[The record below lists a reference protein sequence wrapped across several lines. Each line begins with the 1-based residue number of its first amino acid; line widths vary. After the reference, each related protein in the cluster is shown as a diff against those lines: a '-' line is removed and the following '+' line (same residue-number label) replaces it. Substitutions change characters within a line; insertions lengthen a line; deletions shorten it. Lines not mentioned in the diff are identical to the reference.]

1 MCGIIGYTGPRQ
13 AMGILLKGLENLE
26 YRGYDSA
33 GVSILNNGEGIRTFR
48 SAGKLENL
56 RSLIRAEGEDSNQE
70 GSSGIGHTR
79 WATHGAPTEQNAH
92 PHSDCTGDLIVAHNG
107 IVENFSE
114 IKEALEKN
122 GHVFTS
128 ETDSETISHLIE
140 SLLLETK
147 SIADAVR
154 NAALRIKGANAIVV
168 ISKSEPGKILA
179 ARIGNAGGITIGYGE
194 GEMYVASDLP
204 ALIEHTTNLA
214 PLNGGEMAIIDK
226 DTATFTD
233 LSGKVILKTPDKVDY
248 DPVSITK
255 GDYQHF
261 MLKEITEQ
269 PEAVI
274 SSLRERISFNSGN
287 VSLEGFP
294 LSTYEIRALK
304 KVVIV
309 GMGTSLHA
317 AMVGRHWI
325 EQIAKIPAEWDNSSE
340 FRYRNPIIDQET
352 LFITVSQS
360 GETAD
365 TLAAMSEATRK
376 GAKQITL
383 CNYPGTQ
390 SSRLADGTLQIKAGV
405 EIGVAAT
412 KTFTCSLTT
421 LYMLAIHL
429 ARERGVLNARNASG
443 LIQELLLLP
452 DLLGE
457 TLNRDPQ
464 IQELAQEFH
473 QSSDFLFLGRGVN
486 YPIAMEGA
494 LKLKEISYIHA
505 EGYPAGEMKHG
516 PISLIDETIPIVALV
531 PLDSLHEKM
540 LSNISEAKARGGKV
554 IAIASEGDDL
564 ISTKADH
571 VVRIPKGTENLNP
584 FLLTLPLQTL
594 AYHIGVKRGCDVD
607 QPRNLAKSVT
617 VE

>member
-13 AMGILLKGLENLE
+13 AINILLKGLENLE

-33 GVSILNNGEGIRTFR
+33 GIAVLNNTDGIRIFR

-56 RSLIRAEGEDSNQE
+56 KNLISAEGEGASQK
-70 GSSGIGHTR
+70 GFSGVGHTR
-79 WATHGAPTEQNAH
+79 WATHGAPTEKNAH
-92 PHSDCTGDLIVAHNG
+92 PHSDCTGDLIVVHNG

-114 IKEALEKN
+114 IKEALEKS

-140 SLLLETK
+140 SLFLETG
-147 SIADAVR
+147 SIDEAVR

-179 ARIGNAGGITIGYGE
+179 VRLGNAGGITIGYGE
-194 GEMYVASDLP
+194 GEMFIASDLP
-204 ALIEHTTNLA
+204 ALIGHTTNLA
-214 PLNGGEMAIIDK
+214 HLDGGEIAIIDRN
-226 DTATFTD
+226 TATFTD
-233 LSGKVILKTPDKVDY
+233 LYGKPIPKIPGRVDY

-261 MLKEITEQ
+261 MLKEINEQ

-287 VSLEGFP
+287 VSLEDFP
-294 LSTYEIRALK
+294 LTTQEVRAIK
-304 KVVIV
+304 RVVMV

-325 EQIAKIPAEWDNSSE
+325 ERIANIPAEWDNSSE
-340 FRYRNPIIDQET
+340 FRYRKPIIDKET
-352 LFITVSQS
+352 LFITISQS

-365 TLAAMSEATRK
+365 TLAAMSEVRRK
-376 GAKQITL
+376 GAKQLTL

-390 SSRLADGTLQIKAGV
+390 SSRLAEGTLQIKAGV
-405 EIGVAAT
+405 EIGVAGT
-412 KTFTCSLTT
+412 KTFICSLTT

-429 ARERGVLNARNASG
+429 GRERGTLNAKVASG
-443 LIQELLLLP
+443 LLQELLLLP

-457 TLNRDPQ
+457 TLQRDPQ
-464 IQELAQEFH
+464 IQELAEQFH
-473 QSSDFLFLGRGVN
+473 QSSNFLFLGRGIN

-494 LKLKEISYIHA
+494 LKLKEVSYIHA

-516 PISLIDETIPIVALV
+516 PIALIDETIPTVALV

-540 LSNISEAKARGGKV
+540 LSNISEAKARGGTV

-564 ISTKADH
+564 ISTKVDH
-571 VVRIPKGTENLNP
+571 VVRIPNVAENLNP
-584 FLLTLPLQTL
+584 FLSTIPLQIL

>member
-1 MCGIIGYTGPRQ
+1 
-13 AMGILLKGLENLE
+13 
-26 YRGYDSA
+26 
-33 GVSILNNGEGIRTFR
+33 
-48 SAGKLENL
+48 
-56 RSLIRAEGEDSNQE
+56 
-70 GSSGIGHTR
+70 
-79 WATHGAPTEQNAH
+79 
-92 PHSDCTGDLIVAHNG
+92 
-107 IVENFSE
+107 
-114 IKEALEKN
+114 
-122 GHVFTS
+122 
-128 ETDSETISHLIE
+128 
-140 SLLLETK
+140 
-147 SIADAVR
+147 
-154 NAALRIKGANAIVV
+154 
-168 ISKSEPGKILA
+168 
-179 ARIGNAGGITIGYGE
+179 
-194 GEMYVASDLP
+194 
-204 ALIEHTTNLA
+204 
-214 PLNGGEMAIIDK
+214 
-226 DTATFTD
+226 
-233 LSGKVILKTPDKVDY
+233 
-248 DPVSITK
+248 
-255 GDYQHF
+255 
-261 MLKEITEQ
+261 
-269 PEAVI
+269 
-274 SSLRERISFNSGN
+274 
-287 VSLEGFP
+287 
-294 LSTYEIRALK
+294 
-304 KVVIV
+304 
-309 GMGTSLHA
+309 
-317 AMVGRHWI
+317 
-325 EQIAKIPAEWDNSSE
+325 
-340 FRYRNPIIDQET
+340 
-352 LFITVSQS
+352 
-360 GETAD
+360 
-365 TLAAMSEATRK
+365 
-376 GAKQITL
+376 
-383 CNYPGTQ
+383 
-390 SSRLADGTLQIKAGV
+390 
-405 EIGVAAT
+405 
-412 KTFTCSLTT
+412 
-421 LYMLAIHL
+421 MLAIHL

>member
-1 MCGIIGYTGPRQ
+1 
-13 AMGILLKGLENLE
+13 L
-26 YRGYDSA
+26 
-33 GVSILNNGEGIRTFR
+33 
-48 SAGKLENL
+48 
-56 RSLIRAEGEDSNQE
+56 
-70 GSSGIGHTR
+70 
-79 WATHGAPTEQNAH
+79 
-92 PHSDCTGDLIVAHNG
+92 
-107 IVENFSE
+107 
-114 IKEALEKN
+114 
-122 GHVFTS
+122 
-128 ETDSETISHLIE
+128 
-140 SLLLETK
+140 
-147 SIADAVR
+147 AVR
-154 NAALRIKGANAIVV
+154 L
-168 ISKSEPGKILA
+168 
-179 ARIGNAGGITIGYGE
+179 GNAGGITIGYGE
-194 GEMYVASDLP
+194 GEMYVASDLS

-214 PLNGGEMAIIDK
+214 HLNGGEIAIIDK

-233 LSGKVILKTPDKVDY
+233 LSGKMIPKIPGKVDY

-261 MLKEITEQ
+261 MLKEINEQ

-274 SSLRERISFNSGN
+274 SSFRERISFNSGD

-294 LSTYEIRALK
+294 LSRYEIRALK
-304 KVVIV
+304 RVVMV

-325 EQIAKIPAEWDNSSE
+325 ERIANIPAEWDNSSE
-340 FRYRNPIIDQET
+340 FRYRNPIIDEET
-352 LFITVSQS
+352 LFITISQS

-365 TLAAMSEATRK
+365 TLAAMSEANRK

-390 SSRLADGTLQIKAGV
+390 SSRLADGTLQIKAGL
-405 EIGVAAT
+405 EIGVAGT
-412 KTFTCSLTT
+412 KTFICSLTT
-421 LYMLAIHL
+421 LYTLAIHL
-429 ARERGVLNARNASG
+429 GRERGVLNARNASG

-457 TLNRDPQ
+457 TLQRDPQ

-473 QSSDFLFLGRGVN
+473 QSSNFLFLGRGIN

-571 VVRIPKGTENLNP
+571 VVRIPNCTENLNP

-594 AYHIGVKRGCDVD
+594 AYHTGVKRGCDVD

>member
-13 AMGILLKGLENLE
+13 AIGILLKGLENLE

-33 GVSILNNGEGIRTFR
+33 GVSILNNVGGIRTFR
-48 SAGKLENL
+48 SPGKLENL
-56 RSLIRAEGEDSNQE
+56 RNLISAEGENSSQE
-70 GSSGIGHTR
+70 GSSGVGHTR

-92 PHSDCTGDLIVAHNG
+92 PHSDCTGDLIIAHNG

-114 IKEALEKN
+114 IKGALEKS

-147 SIADAVR
+147 SIDEAVR
-154 NAALRIKGANAIVV
+154 NAAMRIKGANAIVV

-179 ARIGNAGGITIGYGE
+179 VRIGNAGGITIGYGE

-214 PLNGGEMAIIDK
+214 HLNDGEIAIIEK
-226 DTATFTD
+226 DTAKFTD
-233 LSGKVILKTPDKVDY
+233 LSGKVIPKTPGKVDY

-261 MLKEITEQ
+261 MLKEINEQ
-269 PEAVI
+269 PEAVV

-304 KVVIV
+304 RVVMV

-325 EQIAKIPAEWDNSSE
+325 ERIANIPTEWDNSSE
-340 FRYRNPIIDQET
+340 FRYRNPIIDEET

-365 TLAAMSEATRK
+365 TLAAMSEANRK
-376 GAKQITL
+376 GARQITL

-390 SSRLADGTLQIKAGV
+390 SSRLADGTIQIKAGL

-412 KTFTCSLTT
+412 KTFICSLTT

-429 ARERGVLNARNASG
+429 GMKRDVLNSRNASG

-457 TLNRDPQ
+457 TLQRDPQ
-464 IQELAQEFH
+464 IQELVQEFH
-473 QSSDFLFLGRGVN
+473 QSSNFLFLGRGIN

-571 VVRIPKGTENLNP
+571 VVRIPNGTENMNP

-594 AYHIGVKRGCDVD
+594 AYHMGVKRGCNVD

>member
-255 GDYQHF
+255 GNYQHF

-304 KVVIV
+304 RVVIV

>member
-13 AMGILLKGLENLE
+13 AIGILLKGLENLE

-33 GVSILNNGEGIRTFR
+33 GVSILNNVEGIRTFR

-56 RSLIRAEGEDSNQE
+56 KKLIIAEGENSSQE

-92 PHSDCTGDLIVAHNG
+92 PHSDCTGDLIVVHNG

-114 IKEALEKN
+114 IKEALEKS

-128 ETDSETISHLIE
+128 ETDSETIPHLIE

-147 SIADAVR
+147 SIDEAVR
-154 NAALRIKGANAIVV
+154 NAALRIRGANAIVV

-179 ARIGNAGGITIGYGE
+179 VRLGNAGGITIGYGE
-194 GEMYVASDLP
+194 GEMYVASDLS

-214 PLNGGEMAIIDK
+214 HLNGGEIAIIDK

-233 LSGKVILKTPDKVDY
+233 LSGKMIPKIPGKVDY

-261 MLKEITEQ
+261 MLKEINEQ

-274 SSLRERISFNSGN
+274 SSFRERISFNSGD

-294 LSTYEIRALK
+294 LSRYEIRALRR
-304 KVVIV
+304 VVMV

-325 EQIAKIPAEWDNSSE
+325 ERIANIPAEWDNSSE
-340 FRYRNPIIDQET
+340 FRYRNPIIDEET
-352 LFITVSQS
+352 LFITISQS

-365 TLAAMSEATRK
+365 TLAAMSEANRK

-390 SSRLADGTLQIKAGV
+390 SSRLADGTLQIKAGL
-405 EIGVAAT
+405 EIGVAGT
-412 KTFTCSLTT
+412 KT
-421 LYMLAIHL
+421 
-429 ARERGVLNARNASG
+429 
-443 LIQELLLLP
+443 
-452 DLLGE
+452 
-457 TLNRDPQ
+457 
-464 IQELAQEFH
+464 
-473 QSSDFLFLGRGVN
+473 
-486 YPIAMEGA
+486 
-494 LKLKEISYIHA
+494 
-505 EGYPAGEMKHG
+505 
-516 PISLIDETIPIVALV
+516 
-531 PLDSLHEKM
+531 
-540 LSNISEAKARGGKV
+540 
-554 IAIASEGDDL
+554 
-564 ISTKADH
+564 
-571 VVRIPKGTENLNP
+571 
-584 FLLTLPLQTL
+584 
-594 AYHIGVKRGCDVD
+594 
-607 QPRNLAKSVT
+607 
-617 VE
+617 